1 MSYTATFGGGLVLN
15 KNITKHE
22 YITLCN
28 ILSNKLTELYNET
41 VIVIPEAIHEGGLQI
56 LTKDFI
62 NTGKYKSFRHHFINN
77 IGYSY
82 KYPFINH
89 DESVKWLNNNNILF
103 PKILEADVTLKAF
116 YGAPVWTIKE
126 LKIFKKCFEK
136 FGIKYIK
143 MPETNIK
150 LIQTDYNKL
159 SEEDNT
165 HNLNPIDIYF

>member
-1 MSYTATFGGGLVLN
+1 MSYTCTFAGGLVLN

-28 ILSNKLTELYNET
+28 ILSNKLTELYDET
-41 VIVIPEAIHEGGLQI
+41 VIVIPEAITDGGLQI

-77 IGYSY
+77 IRCSY

-89 DESVKWLNNNNILF
+89 DESVKWLNNNDILF

-126 LKIFKKCFEK
+126 LKIFNKCFKE
-136 FGIKYIK
+136 FGIKYIQ
-143 MPETNIK
+143 MPKINK
-150 LIQTDYNKL
+150 QLIQTDYNKY
-159 SEEDNT
+159 SKEDNT